1 MSTTMGGSSVEKA
14 AVFEMWLR
22 QFPAFRLHQ
31 RRERRGIVEHQ
42 LADQLG
48 GALTHAE
55 NNRRSRRA
63 SSSAM
68 VSALI
73 MPRSALIRCKKNAYL
88 WGSAPVVD

>member
-1 MSTTMGGSSVEKA
+1 MISN
-14 AVFEMWLR
+14 FEIDELVA
-22 QFPAFRLHQ
+22 AFRLHQ

-42 LADQLG
+42 IAHQLV

-73 MPRSALIRCKKNAYL
+73 MPRSALNKMRKKYVFI
-88 WGSAPVVD
+88 GSAPPCVSESLV